1 MSTAVS
7 PEVLKRTQEE
17 LGKYIKK
24 PPLTD
29 KLLNKPPFR
38 FLHDIVNAII
48 CETGFLSGLFSDEE
62 LSSQN
67 IKDKEA
73 KVAFL
78 QKCIDATIL
87 ATGENLAVRPSKIV
101 AGHEA
106 DKTNEWLQA
115 LARAVAQ
122 NIDSSTAVQQ
132 VLSGVKPEKNR
143 KSDKEK
149 SDKKQDRGK
158 KEAAAKNRGIRG
170 NGSNSTKDPKQAKD
184 PKPTKNT
191 KLSQN
196 PKVSKDP
203 KSDRAPQ
210 VIKDPIITKG
220 PTSSSESRP
229 TQDPQNTRELR
240 LGNESGNAT
249 KGKSSPKP
257 SQDKGS
263 PVKSSKSKDD
273 KERSSRKNKSKEKE
287 EGKSSSKSKERRSK
301 EGKDDK
307 EKRKPKTSSPERM
320 KSSKSRP
327 TSRMGQVKES
337 GKENSPPQKI
347 TEGEEMILNQNAA
360 VEEMESATRLDSARP
375 PSTQIGLNT
384 AAEDGL
390 MVPAEPESLV
400 QVVSGVQ
407 ENKSGEGGEPPVISD
422 TLVGENN
429 NIDPAILKAMAPDHD
444 QLQGGNGQLVPP
456 NLEPPDSGVGSLDSP
471 KHSPKER
478 ENLPMVATPKPGPQP
493 LRAMEQFSEGALPTS
508 PPLTQPPTHDNEE
521 HPSGET
527 YVRPRTGRRS
537 ARPPSARPAPPRVRE
552 RREIPKEELQRPAT
566 SKPVANV
573 ILSSNVAD
581 NDDDDNFM
589 VEESKPTVTMEDES
603 LPLDAVASSGAA
615 AAAIAAGEDGEG
627 AGLLVAQI
635 LETKKELEDGRRNA
649 FSPET
654 PGHRR
659 VPIEQSLLS
668 DTNRKKERELI
679 QKDVQKLSGSI
690 QSITRSVNPLAKMLD
705 YLQEDLDSMQKELEM
720 WRSENKQLTQTL
732 RREQS
737 LTEQA
742 LEPLRS
748 QLLELETAV
757 QEQRDKLS
765 TIKSNILRN
774 SEKIS
779 RLMAGINLNI

>member
-158 KEAAAKNRGIRG
+158 KE
-170 NGSNSTKDPKQAKD
+170 
-184 PKPTKNT
+184 
-191 KLSQN
+191 
-196 PKVSKDP
+196 
-203 KSDRAPQ
+203 
-210 VIKDPIITKG
+210 
-220 PTSSSESRP
+220 
-229 TQDPQNTRELR
+229 
-240 LGNESGNAT
+240 
-249 KGKSSPKP
+249 
-257 SQDKGS
+257 
-263 PVKSSKSKDD
+263 SSKSKDD

-375 PSTQIGLNT
+375 PSTQIDVSEEAAEVVAESIDEGIVTQEATPDESEVPPEPEPFFDNMDNEGLNT